1 MKNYDP
7 APIHLRETAFQNLM
21 QRRVHN
27 VLLIASPYDTFML
40 EEDGR
45 VEDAIHREYTD
56 LNLSSPPRF
65 IKVGDFARARERM
78 RYLRPDLVIVM
89 PGVEIGATLQEIA
102 SLRHAHPGIPT
113 VLLLPFARQ
122 VSRRLANE
130 DLSCV
135 DFVFSW
141 LGNVDLILAIIKLIE
156 DRMNADND
164 ILRVGV
170 KCIMVVEDTTRF
182 YSAMLPQLYRF
193 LLTQSR
199 NFSEEALNDH
209 ERMLR
214 MRGRAKVLFCRD
226 YNSAQALLRRFR
238 GHMLGVVTDVRYPR
252 DGRLASVAG
261 LRLTE
266 EIHAADPYM
275 PVIIASTEQANRA
288 RAMRLGAMF
297 IDKESKTMPQ
307 DLRAAVRRN
316 FGFGDFVVYDPDT
329 GLELMRIRNLAELQK
344 SIFDIPDRALFTLCS
359 TNAVSR
365 WLNSRALFPI
375 ADAIEKRHFTELGE
389 APAVRRLVFDAIVA
403 YRRMKNRGVVAIY
416 RRDRFDRY
424 SNFARIGQGS
434 MGGKGRGLAFIDS
447 CLKRIPEDR
456 FPAGA
461 TISIPRTVVLCTD
474 VFDDFMELNDLYPTA
489 LSDASDREILDAF
502 LRAELPREVA
512 DDLRAL
518 LRVMERPLAV
528 RSSSLLEDSHYQPFA
543 GIYSTYMIPYTEG
556 NEDRQLRLL
565 QKAIKSVYASTYFAA
580 SKAYVQSSQN
590 LIAEEKMAVVIQ
602 EVCGTEQDGLFF
614 PTLSGV
620 ARSINYYPIGDE
632 TPEEGVCNIAL
643 GLGKLVVDGGRT
655 LRFSPR
661 YPQKVLQTS
670 TPELALRDT
679 QNEVLALDLRPE
691 AFRTSTDDAVNIRR
705 LTLREVAPM
714 RQTRFVASVWDREND
729 RISDSPMD
737 EGRKVITFNAILK
750 YNTFPLADIVRDILR
765 LGVEEMRCPV
775 EVEFAVNMDVPYGQQ
790 RIFNLLQI
798 RPIIDNNDN
807 RALDWRRVPTDD
819 ALIYARNALGV
830 GNMNDIRDIVYVK
843 PERFDSLST
852 QAIAG
857 ELDALNARMRE
868 AGRGYILVGPGRW
881 GSSDPFLGI
890 PVKWQQITEA
900 RVIVECGLERFR
912 VEPSQGTHFFQ
923 NVTSLGVGYLT
934 INPFMGDGR
943 FDAERLGAMPA
954 AEEGEYLRR
963 VSFPAPLWV
972 YIDGRSNKGIVRT
985 EPPAGEE

>member
-1 MKNYDP
+1 MSKTKINDP
-7 APIHLRETAFQNLM
+7 GAHHAGSGALIRRFLPYLAKYKKTLFLDLFCAALTTLCDIVLPKIMSTITNAAMGVGITLTAGIVLRLAALYFVLRIIDGAASYYMSSIGHIMGVHIETDMRRDAFDHLLKLDHTYYN
-21 QRRVHN
+21 N
-27 VLLIASPYDTFML
+27 T
-40 EEDGR
+40 
-45 VEDAIHREYTD
+45 
-56 LNLSSPPRF
+56 
-65 IKVGDFARARERM
+65 KVGTIMGRITNDLFDVTEFAHHCPEEFFIAAIKIVVSFIILCRASVPLTLAVFACVPLMGVVSVYLNGRLRARFRQQ
-78 RYLRPDLVIVM
+78 RVQ
-89 PGVEIGATLQEIA
+89 IGELNST
-102 SLRHAHPGIPT
+102 
-113 VLLLPFARQ
+113 
-122 VSRRLANE
+122 
-130 DLSCV
+130 
-135 DFVFSW
+135 
-141 LGNVDLILAIIKLIE
+141 IE
-156 DRMNADND
+156 D
-164 ILRVGV
+164 
-170 KCIMVVEDTTRF
+170 
-182 YSAMLPQLYRF
+182 S
-193 LLTQSR
+193 LLGQ
-199 NFSEEALNDH
+199 
-209 ERMLR
+209 
-214 MRGRAKVLFCRD
+214 
-226 YNSAQALLRRFR
+226 
-238 GHMLGVVTDVRYPR
+238 
-252 DGRLASVAG
+252 
-261 LRLTE
+261 
-266 EIHAADPYM
+266 
-275 PVIIASTEQANRA
+275 
-288 RAMRLGAMF
+288 
-297 IDKESKTMPQ
+297 
-307 DLRAAVRRN
+307 
-316 FGFGDFVVYDPDT
+316 
-329 GLELMRIRNLAELQK
+329 
-344 SIFDIPDRALFTLCS
+344 
-359 TNAVSR
+359 
-365 WLNSRALFPI
+365 
-375 ADAIEKRHFTELGE
+375 
-389 APAVRRLVFDAIVA
+389 
-403 YRRMKNRGVVAIY
+403 GVVA
-416 RRDRFDRY
+416 RFDAETY
-424 SNFARIGQGS
+424 SDAVAFARIGEGS
-434 MGGKGRGLAFIDS
+434 LGGKARGLAFMNSMLMKHRQYD
-447 CLKRIPEDR
+447 KHENVRIM
-456 FPAGA
+456 
-461 TISIPRTVVLCTD
+461 IPRSVVIATEF
-474 VFDDFMELNDLYPTA
+474 FDDFIRHNGLKYIISQDF
-489 LSDASDREILDAF
+489 SDEEILSEF
-502 LRAELPREVA
+502 VSSVLPFRLRE
-512 DDLRAL
+512 AL
-518 LRVMERPLAV
+518 KSYIRTVRTPLAI
-528 RSSSLLEDSHYQPFA
+528 RSSSKLEDSHYQPFA
-543 GIYSTYMIPYTEG
+543 GIYSTYMIPYVD
-556 NEDRQLRLL
+556 NEDQMLRLL
-565 QKAIKSVYASTYFAA
+565 LKAVKSVYASVYFAA
-580 SKAYVQSSQN
+580 SRAYIQSSQN
-590 LIAEEKMAVVIQ
+590 LISEEKMAVIIQ
-602 EVCGTEQDGLFF
+602 EVCGTEQDGLYF
-614 PTLSGV
+614 PTCSGV

-632 TPEEGVCNIAL
+632 RPEDGVCNIAM